1 MSERGAWRQGL
12 AVAAALALV
21 AAVLAAVLA
30 PVLPLID
37 PDTVD
42 TPNRLRP
49 PGSPGHALGT
59 DEFGRDLLA
68 RLVWGARVSLLA
80 GVATAAASMLVGVVL
95 GVVGGFYTGWVESI
109 VMRLTDILMAFP
121 YILLAIAIVGGLG
134 PGLRNAMLAI
144 AIVGFPIYTRLVR
157 SIVLSL
163 REREF
168 VEAARALGA
177 GDPVILGRHILP
189 HLLSPV
195 IVAFSLDVGFK
206 ILATAGLSFLG
217 LGTQPPTADWGSMLA
232 TGRQFVILSPHVALL
247 PGLAIFVVVLAL
259 NLVGYAL
266 RDLLDPRTAVR

>member
-1 MSERGAWRQGL
+1 MSERRAWRQGL

-95 GVVGGFYTGWVESI
+95 GVVGGFYTG
-109 VMRLTDILMAFP
+109 
-121 YILLAIAIVGGLG
+121 
-134 PGLRNAMLAI
+134 
-144 AIVGFPIYTRLVR
+144 R
-157 SIVLSL
+157 SIDRHAPDRHPDGVSL
-163 REREF
+163 HP
-168 VEAARALGA
+168 A
-177 GDPVILGRHILP
+177 GHRH
-189 HLLSPV
+189 
-195 IVAFSLDVGFK
+195 
-206 ILATAGLSFLG
+206 
-217 LGTQPPTADWGSMLA
+217 
-232 TGRQFVILSPHVALL
+232 R
-247 PGLAIFVVVLAL
+247 
-259 NLVGYAL
+259 
-266 RDLLDPRTAVR
+266 R